1 VDAAWLGALASLIS
15 ALIVCATAVAA
26 FAQLRHYRNAND
38 IVVYLRIV
46 DKLDSEEMQE
56 AVRSLPKIP
65 ELLRDPGYRERLR
78 TTTEVIPEF
87 LGVFRLMQFLE
98 HFAVLV
104 NKGGVA
110 ESLVL
115 SEYADNFE
123 YYWEI
128 LREAVYLRREA
139 LGPHI
144 SAAFEH
150 LAMRATAYRASGRMD
165 REYSVLL
172 RDPRG
177 GAAP

>member
-46 DKLDSEEMQE
+46 DKLDSDEMRE
-56 AVRSLPKIP
+56 AIRSLPEIKR
-65 ELLRDPGYRERLR
+65 LLRDPAFRERLR
-78 TTTEVIPEF
+78 STELIPEF
-87 LGVFRLMQFLE
+87 LAAARLMQFLE

-115 SEYADNFE
+115 AEYADNFE
-123 YYWEI
+123 HYWET

-165 REYSVLL
+165 REYAALL

-177 GAAP
+177 GAAS

>member
-1 VDAAWLGALASLIS
+1 
-15 ALIVCATAVAA
+15 
-26 FAQLRHYRNAND
+26 
-38 IVVYLRIV
+38 
-46 DKLDSEEMQE
+46 
-56 AVRSLPKIP
+56 
-65 ELLRDPGYRERLR
+65 LLRDPAFRERLR
-78 TTTEVIPEF
+78 TSSEVIPEF
-87 LGVFRLMQFLE
+87 IGAFRLMQFLE

-110 ESLVL
+110 ETLVL

-123 YYWEI
+123 HYWEV

-150 LAMRATAYRASGRMD
+150 LAMRATAYRTSGGMD
-165 REYSVLL
+165 REYSALL

-177 GAAP
+177 GAPS

>member
-15 ALIVCATAVAA
+15 ALIVCVTAVAA

-46 DKLDSEEMQE
+46 DKLDSDEMRD
-56 AVRSLPKIP
+56 AIRSLAEIP
-65 ELLRDPGYRERLR
+65 ALLNDPVYRERLR
-78 TTTEVIPEF
+78 TPEVIPEF

-110 ESLVL
+110 ENLVL

-123 YYWEI
+123 HYWEV

-150 LAMRATAYRASGRMD
+150 LAMRATVYRASGRME
-165 REYSVLL
+165 REYARLL

-177 GAAP
+177 GTPD